1 MPRYVDG
8 FRDRT
13 KNNSNNN
20 NNINNKS
27 INSNPKKSIPIYVYV
42 HTKIRTKC
50 VIPCTRDD
58 RRGPKTML
66 PQKKNIYILYTKQKY
81 IYTKQKYI
89 YIIKKIYKNYQITDT
104 IVRQIE
110 RKENPNGIVET

>member
-27 INSNPKKSIPIYVYV
+27 INSNPKKKYTYICVCTYKNTYEVCNTVYTGRPERPENDV
-42 HTKIRTKC
+42 ATE
-50 VIPCTRDD
+50 
-58 RRGPKTML
+58 
-66 PQKKNIYILYTKQKY
+66 KNIYILYTKQKY

-89 YIIKKIYKNYQITDT
+89 YIIKKNI
-104 IVRQIE
+104 
-110 RKENPNGIVET
+110 